1 MKRLFCILIGLL
13 LLAAPLTGCAG
24 GGKEPE
30 EGSGKLSI
38 VSTLFPQYDFA
49 RRIAGEKAEVT
60 LLLPPGT
67 ESHTYEPTPSDIV
80 GISKADLF
88 LYTGAVM
95 EPWAD
100 KILKSL
106 GSDAPR
112 VADVSA
118 GIEVAAAE
126 HRGHE
131 GEEHGEET
139 HTVDPHIWLDPVN
152 AQIIADDILAGL
164 KEASPADAAYFEENA
179 AGLKADLAQLD
190 KDFRAAAD
198 GAAYKTLAF
207 GGRFAFTYF
216 CNRYGLSHV
225 SAFDS
230 CSAESEPSVSAVAK
244 VISTI
249 EEQSLPA
256 VYYEEFTDPKVAN
269 SIAEQTG
276 ARPLLL
282 HTVHNVSKE
291 DREAGVTYLDLM
303 RQNLENLRIGL
314 NGE

>member
-1 MKRLFCILIGLL
+1 MLLALL
-13 LLAAPLTGCAG
+13 LLAAPLSGCTGG
-24 GGKEPE
+24 EKKEGE
-30 EGSGKLSI
+30 TSGRLSI

-49 RRIAGEKAEVT
+49 RRIAGDKAEVT

-100 KILKSL
+100 KILQSL
-106 GSDAPR
+106 GSNAPR
-112 VADVSA
+112 VADVSK
-118 GIEVAAAE
+118 GIEAAAAE
-126 HRGHE
+126 DHGHDD
-131 GEEHGEET
+131 EEHGEEA

-164 KEASPADAAYFEENA
+164 TEASPENAAFFEENA
-179 AGLKADLAQLD
+179 RSLKEDLTKLD
-190 KDFRAAAD
+190 EEFRAAVN
-198 GAAYKTLAF
+198 GAKYKTLAF

-230 CSAESEPSVSAVAK
+230 CSAESEPSVSAVAS

-249 EEQSLPA
+249 EEQGLPV

-276 ARPLLL
+276 AKPLLL

-291 DREAGVTYLDLM
+291 DREAGVTYFDLM

>member
-1 MKRLFCILIGLL
+1 MKRVYCILLVLL
-13 LLAAPLTGCAG
+13 LMTAPLSGCTGG
-24 GGKEPE
+24 RDETGETDGR
-30 EGSGKLSI
+30 LSV

-49 RRIAGEKAEVT
+49 RRIVGEKAEVT

-80 GISKADLF
+80 SVSKADLF

-100 KILKSL
+100 KILQSL
-106 GSDAPR
+106 GSNAPR
-112 VADVSA
+112 TADVSE
-118 GIEVAAAE
+118 GIEAAAE
-126 HRGHE
+126 HQD
-131 GEEHGEET
+131 HGEAAHEEEA

-152 AQIIADDILAGL
+152 AQVIVDNILAGL
-164 KEASPADAAYFEENA
+164 TEASPEDVAFFEENA
-179 AGLKADLAQLD
+179 EGLKSDLSQLD
-190 KDFRAAAD
+190 EDIRAVVA
-198 GAAYKTLAF
+198 GAKYKTLAF

-230 CSAESEPSVSAVAK
+230 CSAESEPSVSAVAR

-249 EEQSLPA
+249 EEQGLPA
-256 VYYEEFTDPKVAN
+256 VYYEEFTEPRVAN
-269 SIAEQTG
+269 SIAGQTG
-276 ARPLLL
+276 AKPLLL
-282 HTVHNVSKE
+282 HTVHNVTRE
-291 DREAGVTYLDLM
+291 EREAGVTYLDIM
-303 RQNLENLRIGL
+303 RENLKNLKIGL